1 VLDDSFRE
9 LDDGFR
15 VLGDSFRESSM
26 YMVTYQPTSKQ
37 RRNPYKLIECFP
49 ILFGSTKNYSEQVL

>member
-15 VLGDSFRESSM
+15 VLGDNFRESSM

-37 RRNPYKLIECFP
+37 
-49 ILFGSTKNYSEQVL
+49 